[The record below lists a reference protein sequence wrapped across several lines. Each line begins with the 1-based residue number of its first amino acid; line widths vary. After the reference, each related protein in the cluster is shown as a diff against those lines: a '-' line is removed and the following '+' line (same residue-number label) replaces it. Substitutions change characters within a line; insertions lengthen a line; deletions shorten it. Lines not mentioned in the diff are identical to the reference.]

1 MYTLN
6 VAEFQSTHPVRG
18 ATDYAGSA
26 PVGRRVSIHA
36 PREGCDGDVRWWRDH
51 AGVSIH
57 APREGCDALPRY
69 VFWRNAGFQSTHP
82 VRGATWSAP
91 TRRPCSWF
99 QSTHPVRGATWEVSG
114 YPSRDAFQSTHP
126 VRGATRRVSA
136 VVEYADKFQ
145 STHPVRGATFISART
160 TIRFMTFQST
170 HPVRGATGHGNRR
183 DNRRVVSIHAPREGC
198 DSWSV
203 PRRRWT
209 TRFNPRTP

>member
-82 VRGATWSAP
+82 VRGATW
-91 TRRPCSWF
+91 
-99 QSTHPVRGATWEVSG
+99 EVSG
-114 YPSRDAFQSTHP
+114 YPSRDA
-126 VRGATRRVSA
+126 
-136 VVEYADKFQ
+136 
-145 STHPVRGATFISART
+145 
-160 TIRFMTFQST
+160 FQST